1 MLIEQETLEY
11 KLNLN
16 DNSQMH
22 NINDTLEKNI
32 VVKKQLLA
40 NKQSINSPIRSSS
53 PDCIN
58 VLTSPEM
65 LSVNR
70 SLDNVNVEINKLI
83 TDHNT
88 EEYTRDFKGNLLKE
102 KIDNYDDD
110 INNFYISLEGTRE
123 KMSESDDEKIE
134 ENFNKVKQL
143 QKIKDINVKING
155 KKIEENNKLGFKPII
170 VEDQNSEII
179 ISKEK

>member
-1 MLIEQETLEY
+1 MLVEQDTLAY
-11 KLNLN
+11 KLNLK
-16 DNSQMH
+16 DNSEMH

-40 NKQSINSPIRSSS
+40 NRQSSNSPIRSSS

-58 VLTSPEM
+58 VLASPEM

-70 SLDNVNVEINKLI
+70 SLENVNVEINKLI
-83 TDHNT
+83 TDHT
-88 EEYTRDFKGNLLKE
+88 SEECTRDFKGNLLKE

-123 KMSESDDEKIE
+123 KMSESDDEKVE

-143 QKIKDINVKING
+143 KKIKDINVKIND
-155 KKIEENNKLGFKPII
+155 KKIEKNNKLGFQPII
-170 VEDQNSEII
+170 VDDQNSEIT